1 MSTLAALPIRR
12 GRALHVRP
20 LAYALAR
27 IHPGLLAALAGER
40 GDEAARAA
48 AADILDDLLTEA
60 ADEAAAAA
68 DLAEVAWQ

>member
-1 MSTLAALPIRR
+1 MNHHTALPIRR
-12 GRALHVRP
+12 DRALHIRP

-27 IHPGLLAALAGER
+27 IHPGLLAALAGEH
-40 GDEAARAA
+40 GDEDARAA